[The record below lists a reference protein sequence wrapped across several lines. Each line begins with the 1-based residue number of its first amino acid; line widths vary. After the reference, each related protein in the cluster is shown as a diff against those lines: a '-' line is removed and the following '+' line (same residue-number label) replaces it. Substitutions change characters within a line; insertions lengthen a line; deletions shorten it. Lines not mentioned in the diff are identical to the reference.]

1 MFLSFYHEV
10 FYRPLFNGLV
20 FLTSVVPWHD
30 IGIAVIVLTIL
41 VRIAIFPFMH
51 RSIKTQVKMRE
62 LEPELREIKEQF
74 KDKKDEQARRT
85 MELYKQHGVSPF
97 SGCLMLLIQLPILI
111 ALYQVF
117 WKGLDL
123 AGPDLYSFIARPEF
137 VRMEFLG
144 LIDMATGSLL
154 LALLAGLSQF
164 IQMKLAHPPGLPSGS
179 KKGKSFQDEFA
190 RAMKIQTT
198 YVLPVF
204 IAFISYRFPAA
215 VALYW
220 TTVNIFGTVHEG
232 VVRMKAIQLRSL
244 DKTRDKSG
252 HVSSTSFRVGKKING
267 NKSTQSS
274 ERNNSNHS

>member
-1 MFLSFYHEV
+1 MFFNLFNEI

-20 FLTSVVPWHD
+20 FLTSIVPWHD

-62 LEPELREIKEQF
+62 LEPELKKIKEEF

-123 AGPDLYSFIARPEF
+123 AGPNLYSFVTTPEF
-137 VRMEFLG
+137 IRMEFFG
-144 LIDMATGSLL
+144 VIDMATGSLL
-154 LALLAGLSQF
+154 LALLAGISQF
-164 IQMKLAHPPGLPSGS
+164 IQMKLANPPGLPVSN

-190 RAMKIQTT
+190 RAMRIQTT

-220 TTVNIFGTVHEG
+220 TTANIFGIVHEG
-232 VVRMKAIQLRSL
+232 VVRMKARQLN
-244 DKTRDKSG
+244 SG
-252 HVSSTSFRVGKKING
+252 QVKKINE
-267 NKSTQSS
+267 NRTTQPDKG
-274 ERNNSNHS
+274 NNSNPS